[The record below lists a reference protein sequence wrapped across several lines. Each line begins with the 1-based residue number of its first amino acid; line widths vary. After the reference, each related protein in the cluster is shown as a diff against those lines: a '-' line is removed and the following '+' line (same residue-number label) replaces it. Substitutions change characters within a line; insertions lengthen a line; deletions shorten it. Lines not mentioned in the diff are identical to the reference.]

1 MVVQLHKRGLLGC
14 PICICTKCT
23 HHLPFST
30 CIKFGGDWRHKR
42 PINSLTFPESGDFLL
57 CTISTRI
64 CHYSIGGGFVHQGF
78 FCGFMLFSLPTSDLS
93 DDTPRHDAGDYLGFQ
108 WSHIRSKGALWSG
121 GLFDIIS
128 IGSASGWHLAMLL
141 IISLDLMKLLPNSST
156 WTRPWS
162 RYCETEKEFNSH
174 LMNVMM
180 IDHPKRPQ
188 DLPWIKW
195 CRS

>member
-78 FCGFMLFSLPTSDLS
+78 FCGFMLFSLPTSDLRWHS
-93 DDTPRHDAGDYLGFQ
+93 QTRC
-108 WSHIRSKGALWSG
+108 R
-121 GLFDIIS
+121 GLFRIPMIPYQKQR
-128 IGSASGWHLAMLL
+128 GSVEWRLVRYHFYWLRIRLALG
-141 IISLDLMKLLPNSST
+141 DVAYYQFGPH
-156 WTRPWS
+156 
-162 RYCETEKEFNSH
+162 ETPS
-174 LMNVMM
+174 
-180 IDHPKRPQ
+180 Q
-188 DLPWIKW
+188 
-195 CRS
+195 